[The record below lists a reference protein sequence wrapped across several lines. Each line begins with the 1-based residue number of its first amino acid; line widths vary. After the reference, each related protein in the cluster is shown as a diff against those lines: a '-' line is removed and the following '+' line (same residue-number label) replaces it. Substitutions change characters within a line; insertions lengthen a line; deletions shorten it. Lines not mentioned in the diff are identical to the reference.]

1 MSELHEPLY
10 VTYEQAE
17 RLTSL
22 GRTKLREIVDS
33 GEVRAAR
40 VGRAVRLERSSLLA
54 YMGRSSKGGDPR
66 LNRYED
72 A

>member
-1 MSELHEPLY
+1 MTEQHEPLY

-54 YMGRSSKGGDPR
+54 YMGRAT
-66 LNRYED
+66 NR
-72 A
+72 ARTRGR